1 METPPQSPQRRQAP
15 GMRTPPQSPRPRQAP
30 GAPRPQRQGMRTPPR
45 RRRRGVPGAPQRTR
59 RSREDGE
66 EENNRKRQEDFEE
79 ALAIAAGTRAPKPG
93 LLRNNEPERDTGYQP
108 PSMIEFILGR
118 NRRQRRQDEG
128 PDDNKRPD
136 DETPDA
142 NPQTDGLIVNNLK
155 F

>member
-1 METPPQSPQRRQAP
+1 MSDYDSDREDDIENRMDNMMRDRVKHLDEMRKIKRDEAKRRAKQGRETQDSEEARDRQRRFDYQMGKATDMGP
-15 GMRTPPQSPRPRQAP
+15 SA
-30 GAPRPQRQGMRTPPR
+30 
-45 RRRRGVPGAPQRTR
+45 
-59 RSREDGE
+59 
-66 EENNRKRQEDFEE
+66 
-79 ALAIAAGTRAPKPG
+79 
-93 LLRNNEPERDTGYQP
+93 LLRNNEPERDAGYQP

-136 DETPDA
+136 DETPDG